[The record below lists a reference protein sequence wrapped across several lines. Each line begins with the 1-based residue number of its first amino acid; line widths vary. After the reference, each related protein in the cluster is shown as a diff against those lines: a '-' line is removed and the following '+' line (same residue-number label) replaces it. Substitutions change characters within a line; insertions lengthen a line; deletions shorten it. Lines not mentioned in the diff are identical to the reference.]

1 MNLQQLPL
9 ISIVLFFPLVG
20 AVILLFVKKEDT
32 ELIKR
37 FTLVWTIL
45 AFVLSLGFV
54 VGFRY
59 GDPGF
64 QFYESL
70 PWIPQLGIGYQVGL
84 DGISLLLIIL
94 TSGLMPLAVLS
105 SYKAVTD
112 RLKEYYIFM
121 LLLETGM
128 LGVFLS
134 LDLFLFYVFWEVT
147 LVPMYFLIG
156 IWGGKRRVYA
166 AIKFVLFTLTGSLLM
181 LVAILSLVVE
191 HA

>member
-45 AFVLSLGFV
+45 TFVLSLGFV
-54 VGFRY
+54 IGFRY
-59 GDPGF
+59 ADPGF

-94 TSGLMPLAVLS
+94 T
-105 SYKAVTD
+105 TD
-112 RLKEYYIFM
+112 
-121 LLLETGM
+121 
-128 LGVFLS
+128 
-134 LDLFLFYVFWEVT
+134 
-147 LVPMYFLIG
+147 
-156 IWGGKRRVYA
+156 
-166 AIKFVLFTLTGSLLM
+166 
-181 LVAILSLVVE
+181 
-191 HA
+191 